1 MVRISTEEKAK
12 YHAATSLAS
21 NHVTGLIYLAIA
33 LLKESGIEEQ
43 TAYGLLKPLAEQN
56 IEAIFSQKDS
66 AAGGGFSGCAQ
77 TLTGPIERGDI
88 MTVKK
93 HLDHLERPE
102 WKAVY
107 RAVGLQVTEAAVKKH
122 PERSYEEMKQILAQ

>member
-1 MVRISTEEKAK
+1 M
-12 YHAATSLAS
+12 
-21 NHVTGLIYLAIA
+21 
-33 LLKESGIEEQ
+33 EQ
-43 TAYGLLKPLAEQN
+43 TSAPG
-56 IEAIFSQKDS
+56 

-107 RAVGLQVTEAAVKKH
+107 RAVGLQVTEAAVKTI
-122 PERSYEEMKQILAQ
+122 PDSLSSAMAR